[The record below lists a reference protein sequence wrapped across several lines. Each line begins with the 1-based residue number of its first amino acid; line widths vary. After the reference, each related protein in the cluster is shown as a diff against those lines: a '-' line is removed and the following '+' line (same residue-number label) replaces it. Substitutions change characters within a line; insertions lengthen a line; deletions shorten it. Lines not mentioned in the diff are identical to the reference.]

1 METLNVKT
9 MNMNF
14 VNTVFDNKK
23 VSIKLN
29 ETVVKSHGHWLN
41 WPPEV
46 QTFKTYCENT
56 MHRS

>member
-29 ETVVKSHGHWLN
+29 ETVVKSHGH
-41 WPPEV
+41 
-46 QTFKTYCENT
+46 
-56 MHRS
+56 